1 VKSKLVGKKTERL
14 YDDKDEFF
22 KDLDE
27 ELSGDWRTAKTGEWI
42 VADDGQVCRILHR
55 GTFSDGREY
64 VRTILGTYPVR
75 ENVLIQ
81 GEIAEDVHRF
91 SKSNK
96 NRKYRIEDKN
106 PNGREIVFAK
116 YVANGMPPDQA
127 YLRIF
132 KTNDSVYSK
141 NASSALLKT
150 KRVKKLISEETKKM
164 MGKVGIDEEYL
175 LYNTKYVID
184 DEDGRAS
191 DKLRAIEM
199 LMKVSGMFPNDK
211 KTESLT
217 VFQGFSKEQLQS
229 LNSGRVKALGHAKK
243 DIT

>member
-1 VKSKLVGKKTERL
+1 MKSKLIGKKTERL
-14 YDDKDEFF
+14 YDDKDEF
-22 KDLDE
+22 LNNSDE
-27 ELSGDWRTAKTGEWI
+27 ELSGDWRTSKTGDW
-42 VADDGQVCRILHR
+42 VVSDDGQVCRILHR
-55 GTFSDGREY
+55 GAFSDGKEY

-75 ENVLIQ
+75 KNVLMQ
-81 GEIAEDVHRF
+81 GEIAEDVYRF

-150 KRVKKLISEETKKM
+150 KRVK
-164 MGKVGIDEEYL
+164 
-175 LYNTKYVID
+175 
-184 DEDGRAS
+184 
-191 DKLRAIEM
+191 
-199 LMKVSGMFPNDK
+199 
-211 KTESLT
+211 
-217 VFQGFSKEQLQS
+217 
-229 LNSGRVKALGHAKK
+229 
-243 DIT
+243 